1 MRRAA
6 GCTNHFAR
14 CLALVALAA
23 CSATRA
29 PAVRVVRHE
38 PCELRE
44 IGERTADSAVLAVRA
59 TAAAPA
65 DCVLRFVAA
74 ALRPWLGG
82 ALEPWTVTV
91 ATAAPPHTMDVT
103 VTVRRLRAAQA
114 RDALDADSVLLATED
129 LELVEY
135 ARARDDLAVVALP
148 WDRVYLRVGP
158 ALDDSLGAVD
168 PAAVGAEARRATP
181 LPQCEP
187 RSPAPPARERTRS
200 SRAVY
205 LRGDRTGRELAERVV
220 GLGHAR
226 EVVGLDSAAF
236 DAALFA
242 GADEAYVVPLM
253 LTADGCEPLDA
264 LLRRAPWAD
273 PAAIAPL
280 IETRAYAITRP
291 GRVP

>member
-1 MRRAA
+1 V
-6 GCTNHFAR
+6 H
-14 CLALVALAA
+14 L
-23 CSATRA
+23 
-29 PAVRVVRHE
+29 VRHE
-38 PCELRE
+38 PCALRE
-44 IGERTADSAVLAVRA
+44 IGERTGDSAVLAVHTPA
-59 TAAAPA
+59 VAPA
-65 DCVLRFVAA
+65 DCVLRVVAA

-82 ALEPWTVTV
+82 PLEPWTVTV
-91 ATAAPPHTMDVT
+91 ATPAPLDTLSVT

-129 LELVEY
+129 LALVEY

-148 WDRVYLRVGP
+148 WDRVYFRVGP
-158 ALDDSLGAVD
+158 ALVDSLGAVD
-168 PAAVGAEARRATP
+168 PATVGAEARRAAP
-181 LPQCEP
+181 LPRCET
-187 RSPAPPARERTRS
+187 RSPMPPARERTRS

-226 EVVGLDSAAF
+226 EVVGLDSGAF

-242 GADEAYVVPLM
+242 GADEAYIVSRM
-253 LTADGCEPLDA
+253 LTGDGCEALEA
-264 LLRRAPWAD
+264 LLRRAPWSS

-291 GRVP
+291 GGGP